1 MKTLITSVV
10 MMAFAGAATAQDADS
25 PQDCVVMLHGLARSE
40 VSLAPMALVLENNG
54 YKVINRGYPSTEY
67 SIQRLVEENLS
78 DDVAQCGDATVNF
91 VTHSMGGIL
100 ARAWLANNRPENMG
114 RVVMLAPPNGG
125 SQLVDM
131 FGDFEPFEWFNGP
144 AGLQLGTEDSSL
156 PNQLGLAE
164 YEVGIIAGNRSLNPV
179 FSAMIDGA
187 DDGKVSV
194 ESTHL
199 LGEVDHLELPVT
211 HTFMMNNPL
220 VIAQVMAFLQQ
231 GRFDRGLTWSG
242 VMGAGIGG
250 VLGLE

>member
-1 MKTLITSVV
+1 

-78 DDVAQCGDATVNF
+78 DDVAQCGDARVNF

-125 SQLVDM
+125 SQLVDI

-242 VMGAGIGG
+242 VMGAGIEE